1 MVETE
6 RAEQGVVTGAEIV
19 GAGELHVDDLDL
31 VAPRFVLAD
40 GAACEGGKLFHLLR
54 RSRLVGRIARRVG
67 DHLAVDQDR
76 RRYQDRKRVGAGKS
90 GSSSVN
96 FGGRRINK
104 KK

>member
-31 VAPRFVLAD
+31 VAPRFVITD
-40 GAACEGGKLFHLLR
+40 GAACEGGKLFHLPR

-76 RRYQDRKRVGAGKS
+76 LGDTSHRS
-90 GSSSVN
+90 GFTALRLPGPSKFAVSRLSL
-96 FGGRRINK
+96 
-104 KK
+104 